1 MWSMDHGNLSKGIL
15 ALANQ
20 SSIGTKA
27 KVPMELMEPIAEKLN
42 RLKTLGLTLYN

>member
-27 KVPMELMEPIAEKLN
+27 KVPMELMEHIAEKFSKIDGDLH
-42 RLKTLGLTLYN
+42 